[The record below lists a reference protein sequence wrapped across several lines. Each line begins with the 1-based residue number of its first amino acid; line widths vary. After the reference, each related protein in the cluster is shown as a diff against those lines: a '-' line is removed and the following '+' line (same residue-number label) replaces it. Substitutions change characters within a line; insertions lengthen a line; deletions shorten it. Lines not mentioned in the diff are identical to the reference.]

1 MFLIL
6 LCSST
11 RFILDSFYIMT
22 LEKTQKKHM
31 IMSVQVTVF
40 FHVNI
45 VFVRL
50 DVMVVMLKEQSSP
63 NKKKH
68 MIMSVQVTVFFHVNI
83 VFVRLDVMV
92 VMLKEQSSPLGTER
106 YSHANSFLRSC

>member
-11 RFILDSFYIMT
+11 RFILDSFYIVT
-22 LEKTQKKHM
+22 LEKRQKKTYE
-31 IMSVQVTVF
+31 V
-40 FHVNI
+40 
-45 VFVRL
+45 
-50 DVMVVMLKEQSSP
+50 
-63 NKKKH
+63 
-68 MIMSVQVTVFFHVNI
+68 IMSVQVTVFFHVNI

-106 YSHANSFLRSC
+106 YSRANSFLRSS

>member
-22 LEKTQKKHM
+22 LEKTQKTYEV
-31 IMSVQVTVF
+31 IMSVQVA
-40 FHVNI
+40 
-45 VFVRL
+45 
-50 DVMVVMLKEQSSP
+50 
-63 NKKKH
+63 
-68 MIMSVQVTVFFHVNI
+68 VFFHVNI

-106 YSHANSFLRSC
+106 YSRANSFLRSS

>member
-22 LEKTQKKHM
+22 LEKTQKTYEV
-31 IMSVQVTVF
+31 IMSVQVA
-40 FHVNI
+40 
-45 VFVRL
+45 
-50 DVMVVMLKEQSSP
+50 
-63 NKKKH
+63 
-68 MIMSVQVTVFFHVNI
+68 VFFHVNI

-92 VMLKEQSSPLGTER
+92 VMLKEQSSPLGIER
-106 YSHANSFLRSC
+106 YSHANSFLRSS